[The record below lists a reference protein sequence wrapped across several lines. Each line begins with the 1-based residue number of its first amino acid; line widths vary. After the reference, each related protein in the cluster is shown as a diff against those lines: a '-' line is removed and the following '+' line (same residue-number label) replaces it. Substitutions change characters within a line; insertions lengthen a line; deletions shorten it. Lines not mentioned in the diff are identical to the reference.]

1 MNRNEFN
8 GVIKT
13 LHFPELLILDLSH
26 SSFRGEFPSEY
37 ILSGSVMRGIT
48 QSQPTYMDTSSG
60 LNIPGAPLF
69 GYDFSMTITNK
80 GVVRYYQKILE
91 DLGFLDISSNKFAGY
106 IPEYIGNLKGLQFL
120 NISHNI
126 FSGSI
131 PSSLGNL
138 IVLESLDMSQ
148 NKLSGEIPQKLTLL
162 TSLAYFNVSHNNL
175 TGSIPI
181 GRQFQTFESTSYKEN
196 SGLCGDPLPKKCGN
210 SNAPSQLP
218 PSSVEENDSG
228 SEVELG
234 WIYMLAG
241 FGSGL
246 VVGVVLVNEGIKWKQ
261 KLFLEIVGMLIRLL
275 KRIRRRRRN

>member
-106 IPEYIGNLKGLQFL
+106 IPEYIGNLKGHQFL

-175 TGSIPI
+175 TGKTLDSVETLYQRNVGILMP
-181 GRQFQTFESTSYKEN
+181 G
-196 SGLCGDPLPKKCGN
+196 
-210 SNAPSQLP
+210 PSQLP